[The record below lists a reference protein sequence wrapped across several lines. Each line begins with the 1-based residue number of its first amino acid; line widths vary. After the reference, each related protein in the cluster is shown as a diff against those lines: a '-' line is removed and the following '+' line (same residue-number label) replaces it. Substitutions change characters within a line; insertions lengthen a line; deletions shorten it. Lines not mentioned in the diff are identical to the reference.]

1 MLTRRDL
8 SQLLVVHALAA
19 SGCAAFGRKAVM
31 AGMDRFPPFPSPP
44 PEPAASLELPTD
56 LLIGTEPEELFAIY
70 DRLVKELEAAGF
82 DKWSLYAYEDGF
94 AMVTRWEQFE
104 KDDGLPSKRRFPA
117 RQPKLK
123 RHGFGFEEH
132 VEVLYNAPDGY
143 YRLFAF
149 LVRGEGGE
157 PTGEIPIDGGQV
169 GDNEIPFEVGSL
181 SGGGRSVTV
190 NVYTFRRRGSGKG
203 EPVDVG
209 LDAET
214 HLVAA
219 GLFTKSELGS

>member
-1 MLTRRDL
+1 MLTRRAL
-8 SQLLVVHALAA
+8 SQLVVLSATAPA
-19 SGCAAFGRKAVM
+19 CAAFGRKAVM

-70 DRLVKELEAAGF
+70 DRLVVELEAAGF
-82 DKWSLYAYEDGF
+82 EKWSLYAYEDGF

-117 RQPKLK
+117 RQPKMK
-123 RHGFGFEEH
+123 RQGFGFDDH

-143 YRLFAF
+143 YRLFVF
-149 LVRGEGGE
+149 LVQGEGDK
-157 PTGEIPIDGGQV
+157 PTGELPIDGGQV
-169 GDNEIPFEVGSL
+169 GENEIPFEVGSL
-181 SGGGRSVTV
+181 SGGGRTVTV

-203 EPVDVG
+203 EPVKVE

-214 HLVAA
+214 HIVAA
-219 GLFTKSELGS
+219 GLFTKAELTG